1 MTIGLVAKND
11 PVGCNS
17 YNSSNNSS
25 SSNDNNNNN
34 SD

>member
-11 PVGCNS
+11 PAGCNS
-17 YNSSNNSS
+17 YSSNNSS
-25 SSNDNNNNN
+25 SSNDNNNN